1 MAAENRRYS
10 ANGAAAYDVY
20 SGAYAYQSER
30 YDGNAVRRPE
40 RQHLPEERTV
50 PRRQERVKVK
60 TAVAPFTLFGMA
72 AAALMLVLV
81 IFGYVQLFEA
91 TTQVGELQSQLKAL
105 TTEQT
110 LLESRYESK
119 IDLKVV
125 QERAE
130 KLGMSMPKEEQVVYV
145 SLAGTDRAEIYE
157 EEKTNIVGEIV
168 QAVEE
173 SVSNLIAY
181 LRPTA
186 A

>member
-1 MAAENRRYS
+1 MAADNRRYS

-20 SGAYAYQSER
+20 SGAYAYNER
-30 YDGNAVRRPE
+30 YDGSALRRPE
-40 RQHLPEERTV
+40 RQHLPEERPV

-91 TTQVGELQSQLKAL
+91 TTRVGELQSQLNEL
-105 TTEQT
+105 TAQQT
-110 LLESRYESK
+110 LLESKYESK

-125 QERAE
+125 QQRAE
-130 KLGMSMPKEEQVVYV
+130 ELGMSAPRDDQVIYV
-145 SLAGTDRAEIYE
+145 SLSGSDRAEIYE
-157 EEKTNIVGEIV
+157 EEKTNILGEIIG
-168 QAVEE
+168 AVEE
-173 SVSNLIAY
+173 SISDLIAY
-181 LRPTA
+181 LRPSA

>member
-1 MAAENRRYS
+1 MAADNRRYS

-20 SGAYAYQSER
+20 SGAYAYNER
-30 YDGNAVRRPE
+30 YDGSALRRPE
-40 RQHLPEERTV
+40 RQHLPEERPV

-60 TAVAPFTLFGMA
+60 TAVEPFTLFGMA

-91 TTQVGELQSQLKAL
+91 TTKVGALESQLKTL
-105 TTEQT
+105 TQQQT
-110 LLESRYESK
+110 LLESKYESK

-125 QERAE
+125 RERAE
-130 KLGMSMPKEEQVVYV
+130 KLGMSMPKEEQVVYIR
-145 SLAGTDRAEIYE
+145 LAGTDRAEIYE

-168 QAVEE
+168 QAVQE
-173 SVSNLIAY
+173 SISNLIAY

>member
-1 MAAENRRYS
+1 MAAENRRYTT
-10 ANGAAAYDVY
+10 NGAAAYNVY
-20 SGAYAYQSER
+20 SNTYADGR
-30 YDGNAVRRPE
+30 YDGNAARRPE
-40 RQHLPEERTV
+40 RQGLPEERAV

-72 AAALMLVLV
+72 AAVMMLVLV

-91 TTQVGELQSQLKAL
+91 TTRVGELQSQLKQL
-105 TTEQT
+105 NTEQT
-110 LLESRYESK
+110 LLESKYESK

-130 KLGMSMPKEEQVVYV
+130 KLGMTMPKEEQVVYI
-145 SLAGTDRAEIYE
+145 SLAGSDRAEIFE
-157 EEKTNIVGEIV
+157 EEKTNIVSEIV

>member
-1 MAAENRRYS
+1 MAADNRRYS

-20 SGAYAYQSER
+20 SGAYAYNER
-30 YDGNAVRRPE
+30 YDGSALRRPE
-40 RQHLPEERTV
+40 RQHLPEERPV

-60 TAVAPFTLFGMA
+60 T
-72 AAALMLVLV
+72 ALMLVLV

-91 TTQVGELQSQLKAL
+91 TTKVGALESQLKTL
-105 TTEQT
+105 TQQQT
-110 LLESRYESK
+110 LLESKYESK

-125 QERAE
+125 RERAE
-130 KLGMSMPKEEQVVYV
+130 KLGMSMPKEEQVVYIR
-145 SLAGTDRAEIYE
+145 LAGTDRAEIYE

-168 QAVEE
+168 QAVQE
-173 SVSNLIAY
+173 SISNLIAY